1 MTGILVPFDGSKHSL
16 KALHI
21 ACDLAEKYKDKVF
34 LLYVVKVESSFNV
47 SEVNK
52 ETQDIAENIIRKAAA
67 KAKYRGVEYKVL
79 DFEYGDP
86 ASSIL
91 ACVKRHKPSTLVMGC
106 RGLNADIAE
115 ILGTVSRT
123 VFEHA
128 DCTCI
133 AVKQLYHSS
142 SAFVRL
148 AFLVQTKNAAQICGQ
163 HFKFLYRN
171 ALFYLRI
178 STS

>member
-21 ACDLAEKYKDKVF
+21 ACDLAEKYKNKVL
-34 LLYVVKVESSFNV
+34 LLYVVKVENSFNV
-47 SEVNK
+47 SEVNN
-52 ETQDIAENIIRKAAA
+52 ETQTIAETTTRKAAA
-67 KAKYRGVEYKVL
+67 KARYRGVEYKVL

-91 ACVKRHKPSTLVMGC
+91 SCVKRHKPSTLVMGC

-133 AVKQLYHSS
+133 AVK
-142 SAFVRL
+142 
-148 AFLVQTKNAAQICGQ
+148 
-163 HFKFLYRN
+163 
-171 ALFYLRI
+171 
-178 STS
+178 